1 MIQRI
6 QTLFLAL
13 AAACA
18 FGLFGLPFATTN
30 TNVAT
35 SGLFSDSVYNLQD
48 NVALIG
54 AFSLAGALTLIS
66 IFLFKNRKT
75 QLLLGRFGIIANII
89 GIVLVFV
96 FIMQD
101 PLDAHTHDINEE
113 IGIVLPILFLVFAA
127 LAQRGIMKDDKLVKS
142 MDRLR

>member
-6 QTLFLAL
+6 QTVFLAL

-18 FGLFGLPFATTN
+18 FGLFGLPFATS
-30 TNVAT
+30 T
-35 SGLFSDSVYNLQD
+35 SEVSASSLFSDGVFNLQD
-48 NVALIG
+48 HVALLG
-54 AFSLAGALTLIS
+54 AFGLAGALTLIS

-89 GIVLVFV
+89 GIVLVVV
-96 FIMQD
+96 FFMQD
-101 PLDAHTHDINEE
+101 TAAPTEPNDEL
-113 IGIVLPILFLVFAA
+113 GIYLPVLFLVFAA